1 MLSVLIMK
9 QNDTLYRWAKRICTQ
24 KESYGEKSNI
34 GNIKLTFD
42 IGFNHAEAHFNSQ
55 HIVHYTYIYVY
66 RWAVQDDKYFWAF
79 WAWLKLFVLI
89 ILLQLWVKLVYL
101 NSESRVKNNIPT
113 LWAQRYSNILL
124 YNMRVKLLLYTY
136 NFNAIIFNRSICHF
150 RSLAQYSEN
159 CSIE

>member
-1 MLSVLIMK
+1 MILCI
-9 QNDTLYRWAKRICTQ
+9 DEQ
-24 KESYGEKSNI
+24 KEYVLKKNLMVRNQILATSNWLSI
-34 GNIKLTFD
+34 SASTMPKHILTRSTLC
-42 IGFNHAEAHFNSQ
+42 ITLT
-55 HIVHYTYIYVY
+55 YTYVY
-66 RWAVQDDKYFWAF
+66 RWAVQDDKYFCAFCAF

-113 LWAQRYSNILL
+113 LWAQRYLNIPL